1 MLITCD
7 RAFYAIKHEHLC
19 KLRSYIDRVTVESFI
34 PQISEAEERYL
45 SIMKL
50 LLVVLSKSL

>member
-7 RAFYAIKHEHLC
+7 RAFYAMKHEHLC

-34 PQISEAEERYL
+34 PQISKAED
-45 SIMKL
+45 I
-50 LLVVLSKSL
+50 